1 MGPASGKRRK
11 RNGGMSQYSLEA
23 RWSCLRRYVGLRINL
38 FRAMYD
44 PRFCLA
50 DDQSVIAIRS
60 GDYALT
66 ACIAYDR
73 VFSYH
78 YVRDCS
84 WYRSDLSRLTDD
96 EVPDHVRD
104 DLLGQFLGLLG

>member
-1 MGPASGKRRK
+1 
-11 RNGGMSQYSLEA
+11 MSQHSLEA

-38 FRAMYD
+38 FRAMHD
-44 PRFCLA
+44 GCFHLA
-50 DDQSVIAIRS
+50 DDRTVIATRS

-73 VFSYH
+73 VFSYY

-96 EVPDHVRD
+96 ELPDHIRD
-104 DLLGQFLGLLG
+104 DLLRHFLSVLG

>member
-1 MGPASGKRRK
+1 
-11 RNGGMSQYSLEA
+11 MSQYSLDA

-38 FRAMYD
+38 FRVMHD
-44 PRFCLA
+44 PTFYLDEERTVVAL
-50 DDQSVIAIRS
+50 RS

-66 ACIAYDR
+66 ACVAFDQ
-73 VFSYH
+73 VFSYY

-96 EVPDHVRD
+96 DLPDRIRYE
-104 DLLGQFLGLLG
+104 LLRQFLSVLG

>member
-1 MGPASGKRRK
+1 
-11 RNGGMSQYSLEA
+11 MSQYSLDV

-44 PRFCLA
+44 VRFHLA
-50 DDQSVIAIRS
+50 DDQSVIATRY

-66 ACIAYDR
+66 ACIAFDQ
-73 VFSYH
+73 VFAYF

-84 WYRSDLSRLTDD
+84 WYRSDLTRLSDD
-96 EVPDHVRD
+96 GVPDHIRD
-104 DLLGQFLGLLG
+104 ELLRQFLSLLG

>member
-1 MGPASGKRRK
+1 MHPRDS
-11 RNGGMSQYSLEA
+11 GMSQYSLDV

-44 PRFCLA
+44 GRFHLA
-50 DDQSVIAIRS
+50 DDQSVIATRC

-66 ACIAYDR
+66 ACIVFDQL
-73 VFSYH
+73 FSYY

-84 WYRSDLSRLTDD
+84 WYRSDLMRLNDD
-96 EVPDHVRD
+96 DVPDSIRD
-104 DLLGQFLGLLG
+104 ELLRQFLSLLG

>member
-1 MGPASGKRRK
+1 
-11 RNGGMSQYSLEA
+11 MSQYSLDV

-44 PRFCLA
+44 VRFHLA
-50 DDQSVIAIRS
+50 DDQSVIATRC

-66 ACIAYDR
+66 AGIAFDQAFAY
-73 VFSYH
+73 F

-84 WYRSDLSRLTDD
+84 WYRSDLTRMSDD
-96 EVPDHVRD
+96 DVPDHIREELLRQFLS
-104 DLLGQFLGLLG
+104 LLG

>member
-1 MGPASGKRRK
+1 MEPASGERRK
-11 RNGGMSQYSLEA
+11 RNGGMSQHSLEA
-23 RWSCLRRYVGLRINL
+23 RRSCLRRYVGVRINL

-44 PRFCLA
+44 SRFCLA
-50 DDQSVIAIRS
+50 DDQSVVAIRS

-66 ACIAYDR
+66 ACVAYDR
-73 VFSYH
+73 VFSYY

-96 EVPDHVRD
+96 DVPDCVRD
-104 DLLGQFLGLLG
+104 DLLRQFLGLLG

>member
-1 MGPASGKRRK
+1 
-11 RNGGMSQYSLEA
+11 MSQYSLDV

-44 PRFCLA
+44 GRFHLA
-50 DDQSVIAIRS
+50 DDQSVMATRH

-66 ACIAYDR
+66 ACLAFDQ
-73 VFSYH
+73 VFSYF

-84 WYRSDLSRLTDD
+84 WYRSDLTRLSDD
-96 EVPDHVRD
+96 DVPDHIRD
-104 DLLGQFLGLLG
+104 ELLRQFLSLLG